1 VIESPKDKR
10 WNQELYFWTHS
21 FLVKIIQNNTTSS
34 PQRPIGNKLTRVDDE
49 VISKIRHR
57 DYLGSLRRL
66 RWSDDDMRNRER
78 IFKNQKNKVTALI
91 RAKKRNFVISLVQ
104 MAIGNPEKMWTI
116 LKFIFQNSFSACNDD
131 LPNELTDET
140 WQTVTDPLLTMDLLN
155 EYFAT
160 IAENLKKNLLHENFN
175 QATTLTMTYD
185 SDRSI
190 LMYPTT
196 TTEIKSIIDSLM
208 RMMQRRV
215 WMISQAKWSRSYPM
229 IFPRSLWE
237 QSTL

>member
-1 VIESPKDKR
+1 
-10 WNQELYFWTHS
+10 
-21 FLVKIIQNNTTSS
+21 
-34 PQRPIGNKLTRVDDE
+34 
-49 VISKIRHR
+49 
-57 DYLGSLRRL
+57 
-66 RWSDDDMRNRER
+66 MRNRER

-91 RAKKRNFVISLVQ
+91 RAKKRNFIISLVQ
-104 MAIGNPEKMWTI
+104 MAIGNPKKKWTI
-116 LKFIFQNSFSACNDD
+116 LKLIFQNRFSACTDE
-131 LPNELTDET
+131 LPHELTDET
-140 WQTVTDPLLTMDLLN
+140 GQTVTDPSLIMDLSN

-208 RMMQRRV
+208 RMM
-215 WMISQAKWSRSYPM
+215 
-229 IFPRSLWE
+229 
-237 QSTL
+237 